1 MTHLSILFAFIIP
14 LFFSP
19 HQGNM
24 TTTEYLAASAPEKGD
39 IIVYYFHTARR
50 CITCVN
56 IEKLARNTVK
66 EEFGDNNHVVFQ
78 SVNIE
83 KKENQA
89 LARKHKVGG
98 SRLVIC
104 KGEKAEDLTATAFQF
119 IMRDPGKL
127 QSILIATIKT
137 MDKA

>member
-1 MTHLSILFAFIIP
+1 MTQLSIMFAFIIP
-14 LFFSP
+14 LFLAP
-19 HQGNM
+19 NQGNM
-24 TTTEYLAASAPEKGD
+24 TTSEYRAASAPEKGD

-50 CITCVN
+50 CVTCVN

-66 EEFGDNNHVVFQ
+66 EEFGDNKHIVFQ

-83 KKENQA
+83 KKDNQA
-89 LARKHKVGG
+89 LAKKHKIGG
-98 SRLVIC
+98 SGLVVC
-104 KGEKAEDLTATAFQF
+104 KGEKAEDLTATAFQY

-127 QSILIATIKT
+127 QSVLIKTIKT